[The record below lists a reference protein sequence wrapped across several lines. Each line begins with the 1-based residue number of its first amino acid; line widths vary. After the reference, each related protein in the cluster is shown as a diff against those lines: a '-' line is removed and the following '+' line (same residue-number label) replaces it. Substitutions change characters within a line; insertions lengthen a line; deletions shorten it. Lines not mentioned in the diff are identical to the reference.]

1 MGRKSG
7 SEREERVV
15 RATEEQ
21 VGAELRAILGDDGL
35 RENEPLAAH
44 TTFRIGGPAR
54 WLALPSS
61 EEEVRAVVLAC
72 RRLGWPW
79 RVLGLGSNILAAD
92 EGLDEVIIKL
102 ADRFAAIEMA
112 PEASSEGAERT
123 EEADAAKDVAHA
135 GEGCAERGRVASAS
149 AYAASAAYVVSL
161 ASAEGVKGA
170 AEPAAAAGAT
180 ESVEA
185 ADTVEPAEGA
195 AGAVGAA
202 EPAGTAEGAARAAS
216 VTDAV
221 DAEPAEGAAGAA
233 EPAGAAS
240 LVDAGAGAVG
250 VMRHVGIADMADA
263 AAAADVASVT
273 DAADAA
279 GVVIA
284 AGAASMAGTA
294 DAARVAGNA
303 QDAVRPVGAADAAK
317 IADAL
322 VGVVERGSRG
332 AAAAAAVAGVAALK
346 AALGGASVLPGGVP
360 SVSRETSGAGAP
372 AGDATDAR
380 PDDEAARTR
389 LVFAQAGAT
398 NAEVAEAACA
408 AGLAGYEFASGIPGT
423 VGGAAVMNAGAYGG
437 EFADVAVSVRC
448 LTPEG
453 AVVDVPAA
461 DAAWGYRSS
470 LMMERGYVVLG
481 AILRL
486 TCDDPA
492 VIRARMDDLAQR
504 RDEKQPL
511 DMPSAGSTFKRPE
524 GHFAGKLIQDA
535 GLQGFAVG
543 GAQVS
548 TKHAGFVVNT
558 GDATAAD
565 VRILI
570 AQIQERVE
578 ERSSVRLEP
587 EVRLWEPSI

>member
-1 MGRKSG
+1 M
-7 SEREERVV
+7 

-102 ADRFAAIEMA
+102 ADRFAVIEMA
-112 PEASSEGAERT
+112 SEASSEGAERT

-161 ASAEGVKGA
+161 ASAEGAKGA

-180 ESVEA
+180 ENVGA
-185 ADTVEPAEGA
+185 AGTMEPAEGVASA
-195 AGAVGAA
+195 AGAA
-202 EPAGTAEGAARAAS
+202 EPAGTAEGAAGAKGAAS

-221 DAEPAEGAAGAA
+221 DAEPAK
-233 EPAGAAS
+233 
-240 LVDAGAGAVG
+240 
-250 VMRHVGIADMADA
+250 
-263 AAAADVASVT
+263 
-273 DAADAA
+273 
-279 GVVIA
+279 
-284 AGAASMAGTA
+284 GAASMAGTA

-322 VGVVERGSRG
+322 AGVVERGSRG

-346 AALGGASVLPGGVP
+346 AALGGASVLPGGVQ

-380 PDDEAARTR
+380 PDDEAARTW

-587 EVRLWEPSI
+587 EVRLWEPLI

>member
-1 MGRKSG
+1 M
-7 SEREERVV
+7 

-102 ADRFAAIEMA
+102 ADRFAVIEMA
-112 PEASSEGAERT
+112 SEASSKGAERT

-161 ASAEGVKGA
+161 ASSEGAKGA

-180 ESVEA
+180 ENVGA
-185 ADTVEPAEGA
+185 AGTVEPAEGA

-202 EPAGTAEGAARAAS
+202 EPAGTAKGAAGAKGAARAAS
-216 VTDAV
+216 VADAV

-250 VMRHVGIADMADA
+250 AMRHVGVADMADA
-263 AAAADVASVT
+263 AAAADVANVT

-303 QDAVRPVGAADAAK
+303 QDAVRSVGAADAAK

-322 VGVVERGSRG
+322 AGVVERGSRG

-380 PDDEAARTR
+380 PDDEAARTW

-481 AILRL
+481 AIMRL

-548 TKHAGFVVNT
+548 TKHAGFVVNI

-587 EVRLWEPSI
+587 EVRLWEPLI

>member
-1 MGRKSG
+1 M
-7 SEREERVV
+7 

-21 VGAELRAILGDDGL
+21 LGAELRAILGDDGL

-102 ADRFAAIEMA
+102 ADRFAVIEMA
-112 PEASSEGAERT
+112 PEASSEGAERA
-123 EEADAAKDVAHA
+123 EEADAAKDVVHA

-161 ASAEGVKGA
+161 ASAEGAKGA

-180 ESVEA
+180 ENVGA
-185 ADTVEPAEGA
+185 AGTMEPAEGA
-195 AGAVGAA
+195 A
-202 EPAGTAEGAARAAS
+202 S
-216 VTDAV
+216 
-221 DAEPAEGAAGAA
+221 
-233 EPAGAAS
+233 S
-240 LVDAGAGAVG
+240 
-250 VMRHVGIADMADA
+250 
-263 AAAADVASVT
+263 
-273 DAADAA
+273 
-279 GVVIA
+279 
-284 AGAASMAGTA
+284 AGTA

-346 AALGGASVLPGGVP
+346 TALGGASVLPGGVP

-380 PDDEAARTR
+380 PDDEAARTW

-481 AILRL
+481 AILSL

-511 DMPSAGSTFKRPE
+511 DMPSAGSAFKRPE
-524 GHFAGKLIQDA
+524 GYFAGKLIQDA

-570 AQIQERVE
+570 AQVQERIE

>member
-1 MGRKSG
+1 M
-7 SEREERVV
+7 

-102 ADRFAAIEMA
+102 ADRFAVIEMA
-112 PEASSEGAERT
+112 SEGAERM

-161 ASAEGVKGA
+161 ASAEGAKGA

-180 ESVEA
+180 ENV
-185 ADTVEPAEGA
+185 GA
-195 AGAVGAA
+195 AGTMEPAKGAARAAGAA
-202 EPAGTAEGAARAAS
+202 EPAGTAEGAASAAS

-221 DAEPAEGAAGAA
+221 DAEPAEGAA
-233 EPAGAAS
+233 
-240 LVDAGAGAVG
+240 
-250 VMRHVGIADMADA
+250 
-263 AAAADVASVT
+263 SVT

-279 GVVIA
+279 GVVIV

-294 DAARVAGNA
+294 DAAWAAGNT

-317 IADAL
+317 IADTLA
-322 VGVVERGSRG
+322 GVVERGSRG

-346 AALGGASVLPGGVP
+346 TALGGASVLPGGVQ

-380 PDDEAARTR
+380 PDDEAARTW

-453 AVVDVPAA
+453 AVVDVSAA

>member
-1 MGRKSG
+1 M
-7 SEREERVV
+7 

-102 ADRFAAIEMA
+102 ADRFAVIEMA
-112 PEASSEGAERT
+112 SEASSEGAERT

-161 ASAEGVKGA
+161 ASAEGAKGA

-180 ESVEA
+180 ENV
-185 ADTVEPAEGA
+185 GA
-195 AGAVGAA
+195 AGTMGPAKGAASEAGTA
-202 EPAGTAEGAARAAS
+202 EPAGTAEGAAGAKGAAS

-221 DAEPAEGAAGAA
+221 DAEPAK
-233 EPAGAAS
+233 
-240 LVDAGAGAVG
+240 
-250 VMRHVGIADMADA
+250 
-263 AAAADVASVT
+263 
-273 DAADAA
+273 
-279 GVVIA
+279 
-284 AGAASMAGTA
+284 GAASMAGTA
-294 DAARVAGNA
+294 DAAWAAGNT

-322 VGVVERGSRG
+322 AGVVERGSRG

-346 AALGGASVLPGGVP
+346 AALGGASVLPGGVQ

-380 PDDEAARTR
+380 PDDEAARTW

-535 GLQGFAVG
+535 GLQGFSVG

>member
-102 ADRFAAIEMA
+102 ADRFAVIEMA
-112 PEASSEGAERT
+112 SEASSEGAERT

-161 ASAEGVKGA
+161 ASAEGAKGA

-180 ESVEA
+180 ENVGA
-185 ADTVEPAEGA
+185 AGTMEPAEGVASA
-195 AGAVGAA
+195 AGAA
-202 EPAGTAEGAARAAS
+202 EPAGTAEGAA
-216 VTDAV
+216 
-221 DAEPAEGAAGAA
+221 GAKGA
-233 EPAGAAS
+233 
-240 LVDAGAGAVG
+240 
-250 VMRHVGIADMADA
+250 
-263 AAAADVASVT
+263 ASVT

-279 GVVIA
+279 GVVIV

-294 DAARVAGNA
+294 DAAWAAGNT

-322 VGVVERGSRG
+322 AGVVERGSRG

-346 AALGGASVLPGGVP
+346 TALGGASVLPGGVQ

-380 PDDEAARTR
+380 PDDEAARTW

-453 AVVDVPAA
+453 AVVDVSAA

>member
-102 ADRFAAIEMA
+102 ADRFAVIEMA
-112 PEASSEGAERT
+112 SEASSEGAERT

-161 ASAEGVKGA
+161 ASAEGAKGA

-180 ESVEA
+180 ENVGA
-185 ADTVEPAEGA
+185 AGTMEPAEGVASA
-195 AGAVGAA
+195 AGAA
-202 EPAGTAEGAARAAS
+202 EPAGTAEGAAGAKGAAS

-221 DAEPAEGAAGAA
+221 DAEPAK
-233 EPAGAAS
+233 
-240 LVDAGAGAVG
+240 
-250 VMRHVGIADMADA
+250 
-263 AAAADVASVT
+263 
-273 DAADAA
+273 
-279 GVVIA
+279 
-284 AGAASMAGTA
+284 GAASMAGTA

-322 VGVVERGSRG
+322 AGVVERGSRG

-346 AALGGASVLPGGVP
+346 AALGGASVLPGGVQ

-380 PDDEAARTR
+380 PDDEAARTW

-535 GLQGFAVG
+535 GLQGFSVG

-587 EVRLWEPSI
+587 EVRLWEPLI

>member
-102 ADRFAAIEMA
+102 ADRFAVIEMA
-112 PEASSEGAERT
+112 PEASSEGAERA

-161 ASAEGVKGA
+161 ASAEGAKGA

-180 ESVEA
+180 ENV
-185 ADTVEPAEGA
+185 GA
-195 AGAVGAA
+195 AGTMEPAKGAARAAGAA
-202 EPAGTAEGAARAAS
+202 EPAGTAEGAASAAS

-221 DAEPAEGAAGAA
+221 DAEPAEGAA
-233 EPAGAAS
+233 
-240 LVDAGAGAVG
+240 
-250 VMRHVGIADMADA
+250 
-263 AAAADVASVT
+263 SVT

-279 GVVIA
+279 GVVIV

-294 DAARVAGNA
+294 DAAWAAGNT

-317 IADAL
+317 IADTLA
-322 VGVVERGSRG
+322 GVVERGSRG
-332 AAAAAAVAGVAALK
+332 AAAAAAVAGVATLK
-346 AALGGASVLPGGVP
+346 AALGGASVLSGGVP

-380 PDDEAARTR
+380 PDDEAARTW

-587 EVRLWEPSI
+587 EVRLWEPLI

>member
-1 MGRKSG
+1 M
-7 SEREERVV
+7 

-102 ADRFAAIEMA
+102 ADRFAVIEMA
-112 PEASSEGAERT
+112 SEGAERM

-161 ASAEGVKGA
+161 ASSEGAKGA

-180 ESVEA
+180 ENV
-185 ADTVEPAEGA
+185 GA
-195 AGAVGAA
+195 AGTMGPAKGAASAAGTA
-202 EPAGTAEGAARAAS
+202 EPAGTAEGAARTAS
-216 VTDAV
+216 VTDAA
-221 DAEPAEGAAGAA
+221 DAEPAKGAAGAA
-233 EPAGAAS
+233 EPAGTAS
-240 LVDAGAGAVG
+240 LVDADAGAVG
-250 VMRHVGIADMADA
+250 AMRHVGVADMADA
-263 AAAADVASVT
+263 AAAADVANVT

-322 VGVVERGSRG
+322 AGVVERGSRG

-380 PDDEAARTR
+380 PDDEAARTW

-558 GDATAAD
+558 GGATAAD

>member
-102 ADRFAAIEMA
+102 ADRFAVIEMA
-112 PEASSEGAERT
+112 SEGAERM

-161 ASAEGVKGA
+161 ASSEGAKGA

-180 ESVEA
+180 ENV
-185 ADTVEPAEGA
+185 GA
-195 AGAVGAA
+195 AGTMGPAKGAASAAGTA
-202 EPAGTAEGAARAAS
+202 EPAGTAEGAARTAS
-216 VTDAV
+216 VTDAA
-221 DAEPAEGAAGAA
+221 DAEPAKGAAGAA

-279 GVVIA
+279 GVVIV

-303 QDAVRPVGAADAAK
+303 QDAVRPVGATDAAK

-346 AALGGASVLPGGVP
+346 TALGGASVLPGGVQ

-380 PDDEAARTR
+380 PDDEAARTW

-453 AVVDVPAA
+453 AVVDVSAA

>member
-1 MGRKSG
+1 M
-7 SEREERVV
+7 

-102 ADRFAAIEMA
+102 ADRFAVIEMA
-112 PEASSEGAERT
+112 SEASLKGAERT
-123 EEADAAKDVAHA
+123 EEADAAKDVAHT

-161 ASAEGVKGA
+161 ASEAGAKGA
-170 AEPAAAAGAT
+170 AEPVAAAGAT
-180 ESVEA
+180 ENVGA
-185 ADTVEPAEGA
+185 AGTMEPAEGA
-195 AGAVGAA
+195 ASAAGAA

-221 DAEPAEGAAGAA
+221 DAEPAEGAAGAT

-250 VMRHVGIADMADA
+250 AMRHVGVADMA
-263 AAAADVASVT
+263 

-303 QDAVRPVGAADAAK
+303 QDAVRSVGAADAAK

-322 VGVVERGSRG
+322 AGVVERGSRG

-380 PDDEAARTR
+380 PDDEAARTW

-481 AILRL
+481 AIMRL

-548 TKHAGFVVNT
+548 TKHAGFVVNI

-587 EVRLWEPSI
+587 EVRLWEPLI

>member
-21 VGAELRAILGDDGL
+21 VGAELRAILVDDGL

-135 GEGCAERGRVASAS
+135 GEGCAERGCVASVS
-149 AYAASAAYVVSL
+149 AYAASAACVVSL
-161 ASAEGVKGA
+161 ASEAGAKGA
-170 AEPAAAAGAT
+170 ADPVAAAGAT
-180 ESVEA
+180 ENVGA
-185 ADTVEPAEGA
+185 AGTMEPAEGA
-195 AGAVGAA
+195 ASAAGAA
-202 EPAGTAEGAARAAS
+202 
-216 VTDAV
+216 DAV
-221 DAEPAEGAAGAA
+221 DAVDAGTAEGAAGAA
-233 EPAGAAS
+233 EPAGTAS
-240 LVDAGAGAVG
+240 LVDADAGAVG
-250 VMRHVGIADMADA
+250 AMRHVGVADMADA
-263 AAAADVASVT
+263 AAAADVANVT

-303 QDAVRPVGAADAAK
+303 QDAVRSVGAADAAK

-322 VGVVERGSRG
+322 AGVVERGSRG

-380 PDDEAARTR
+380 PDDEAARTW

>member
-1 MGRKSG
+1 M
-7 SEREERVV
+7 

-102 ADRFAAIEMA
+102 ADRFAVIEMA
-112 PEASSEGAERT
+112 PEASSEGAERA

-161 ASAEGVKGA
+161 ASAEGAKGA

-180 ESVEA
+180 ENV
-185 ADTVEPAEGA
+185 GA
-195 AGAVGAA
+195 AGTMEPAKGAARAAGAA
-202 EPAGTAEGAARAAS
+202 EPAGTAEGAASAAS

-221 DAEPAEGAAGAA
+221 DAEPAEGAA
-233 EPAGAAS
+233 
-240 LVDAGAGAVG
+240 
-250 VMRHVGIADMADA
+250 
-263 AAAADVASVT
+263 SVT

-279 GVVIA
+279 GVVIV

-303 QDAVRPVGAADAAK
+303 QDAVRPVGATDAAK

-332 AAAAAAVAGVAALK
+332 AAAAAAVAGVATLK
-346 AALGGASVLPGGVP
+346 AALGGASVLSGGVP

-380 PDDEAARTR
+380 PDDEAARTW

-587 EVRLWEPSI
+587 EVRLWEPLI

>member
-1 MGRKSG
+1 M
-7 SEREERVV
+7 

-21 VGAELRAILGDDGL
+21 VGAELRAILGDNGL

-102 ADRFAAIEMA
+102 ADRFAVIEMA
-112 PEASSEGAERT
+112 PEASLEGAERT

-149 AYAASAAYVVSL
+149 AYAASAA
-161 ASAEGVKGA
+161 
-170 AEPAAAAGAT
+170 
-180 ESVEA
+180 
-185 ADTVEPAEGA
+185 
-195 AGAVGAA
+195 GAA

-221 DAEPAEGAAGAA
+221 DAEPAEGAA
-233 EPAGAAS
+233 
-240 LVDAGAGAVG
+240 
-250 VMRHVGIADMADA
+250 
-263 AAAADVASVT
+263 
-273 DAADAA
+273 
-279 GVVIA
+279 
-284 AGAASMAGTA
+284 SMAGTA
-294 DAARVAGNA
+294 DAAWAAGNT

-322 VGVVERGSRG
+322 AGVVERGSRG

-346 AALGGASVLPGGVP
+346 AALGGASVLPGGVQ

-380 PDDEAARTR
+380 PDDEAARTW

-587 EVRLWEPSI
+587 EVRLWEPLI

>member
-1 MGRKSG
+1 M
-7 SEREERVV
+7 

-21 VGAELRAILGDDGL
+21 VGAELRAILGDNGL

-180 ESVEA
+180 ENV
-185 ADTVEPAEGA
+185 GA
-195 AGAVGAA
+195 AG
-202 EPAGTAEGAARAAS
+202 TM
-216 VTDAV
+216 
-221 DAEPAEGAAGAA
+221 EPAEGAAGAA
-233 EPAGAAS
+233 GAADAVDAVDAGTAEGAAGAKGAARTASVTDAADAEPAKGAAGVAEPAGAAS
-240 LVDAGAGAVG
+240 LADAGAGAVG
-250 VMRHVGIADMADA
+250 AMRHVGVADMADA
-263 AAAADVASVT
+263 AAAADVANVT

-279 GVVIA
+279 GVAIV

-303 QDAVRPVGAADAAK
+303 QDAVRSVGAADAAK

-322 VGVVERGSRG
+322 AGVVERGSRG

-360 SVSRETSGAGAP
+360 SVSREASGAGAP

-380 PDDEAARTR
+380 PDDEAARTW

-587 EVRLWEPSI
+587 EVRLWESSI

>member
-1 MGRKSG
+1 M
-7 SEREERVV
+7 

-102 ADRFAAIEMA
+102 ADRFAVIEMA
-112 PEASSEGAERT
+112 SEASSEGAERT

-161 ASAEGVKGA
+161 ASAEGAKGA

-180 ESVEA
+180 ENVGA
-185 ADTVEPAEGA
+185 AGTMEPAEGVASA
-195 AGAVGAA
+195 AGAA
-202 EPAGTAEGAARAAS
+202 EPAGTAEGAA
-216 VTDAV
+216 
-221 DAEPAEGAAGAA
+221 GAKGA
-233 EPAGAAS
+233 
-240 LVDAGAGAVG
+240 
-250 VMRHVGIADMADA
+250 
-263 AAAADVASVT
+263 ASVT

-279 GVVIA
+279 GVVIV

-294 DAARVAGNA
+294 DAAWAAGNT

-322 VGVVERGSRG
+322 AGVVERGSRG

-346 AALGGASVLPGGVP
+346 TALGGASVLPGGVQ

-380 PDDEAARTR
+380 PDDEAARTW

-587 EVRLWEPSI
+587 EVRLWEPLI

>member
-1 MGRKSG
+1 
-7 SEREERVV
+7 
-15 RATEEQ
+15 
-21 VGAELRAILGDDGL
+21 
-35 RENEPLAAH
+35 
-44 TTFRIGGPAR
+44 
-54 WLALPSS
+54 
-61 EEEVRAVVLAC
+61 
-72 RRLGWPW
+72 
-79 RVLGLGSNILAAD
+79 
-92 EGLDEVIIKL
+92 
-102 ADRFAAIEMA
+102 
-112 PEASSEGAERT
+112 
-123 EEADAAKDVAHA
+123 
-135 GEGCAERGRVASAS
+135 
-149 AYAASAAYVVSL
+149 
-161 ASAEGVKGA
+161 
-170 AEPAAAAGAT
+170 
-180 ESVEA
+180 
-185 ADTVEPAEGA
+185 
-195 AGAVGAA
+195 
-202 EPAGTAEGAARAAS
+202 
-216 VTDAV
+216 
-221 DAEPAEGAAGAA
+221 
-233 EPAGAAS
+233 
-240 LVDAGAGAVG
+240 
-250 VMRHVGIADMADA
+250 
-263 AAAADVASVT
+263 
-273 DAADAA
+273 
-279 GVVIA
+279 
-284 AGAASMAGTA
+284 
-294 DAARVAGNA
+294 
-303 QDAVRPVGAADAAK
+303 
-317 IADAL
+317 
-322 VGVVERGSRG
+322 
-332 AAAAAAVAGVAALK
+332 
-346 AALGGASVLPGGVP
+346 
-360 SVSRETSGAGAP
+360 
-372 AGDATDAR
+372 
-380 PDDEAARTR
+380 
-389 LVFAQAGAT
+389 
-398 NAEVAEAACA
+398 
-408 AGLAGYEFASGIPGT
+408 
-423 VGGAAVMNAGAYGG
+423 MNAGAYGG

>member
-102 ADRFAAIEMA
+102 ADRFAVIEMA
-112 PEASSEGAERT
+112 SEASSEGAERT

-161 ASAEGVKGA
+161 ASSEGAKGA
-170 AEPAAAAGAT
+170 M
-180 ESVEA
+180 
-185 ADTVEPAEGA
+185 EPAEGA
-195 AGAVGAA
+195 AGAKGAARAAGAA

-216 VTDAV
+216 VTDA
-221 DAEPAEGAAGAA
+221 EPAKGAAGAA

-240 LVDAGAGAVG
+240 LVDADAGAVG

-294 DAARVAGNA
+294 DAAWAAGNT

-322 VGVVERGSRG
+322 AGVVERGSRG

-346 AALGGASVLPGGVP
+346 AALGGASVLPGGAP

-380 PDDEAARTR
+380 PDDEAARTW

-437 EFADVAVSVRC
+437 EFADVAVSVCC

-486 TCDDPA
+486 NCDDPA

-524 GHFAGKLIQDA
+524 GYFAGKLIQDA

-587 EVRLWEPSI
+587 EVRIWEPLI

>member
-1 MGRKSG
+1 M
-7 SEREERVV
+7 

-92 EGLDEVIIKL
+92 EGLDEVVIKL
-102 ADRFAAIEMA
+102 ADRFAVIEMA
-112 PEASSEGAERT
+112 SEASSEGAGRT
-123 EEADAAKDVAHA
+123 EEADAAKDVVHA
-135 GEGCAERGRVASAS
+135 GEGCAERGRAASAS
-149 AYAASAAYVVSL
+149 AYAASAA
-161 ASAEGVKGA
+161 
-170 AEPAAAAGAT
+170 
-180 ESVEA
+180 
-185 ADTVEPAEGA
+185 
-195 AGAVGAA
+195 GAA

-221 DAEPAEGAAGAA
+221 DAEPAEGAA
-233 EPAGAAS
+233 
-240 LVDAGAGAVG
+240 
-250 VMRHVGIADMADA
+250 
-263 AAAADVASVT
+263 
-273 DAADAA
+273 
-279 GVVIA
+279 
-284 AGAASMAGTA
+284 SMAGTA
-294 DAARVAGNA
+294 DAAWAAGNT

-322 VGVVERGSRG
+322 AGVVERGSRG

-346 AALGGASVLPGGVP
+346 TALGGASVLPGGVQ

-380 PDDEAARTR
+380 PDDEAARTW

-453 AVVDVPAA
+453 AVVDVSAA

>member
-1 MGRKSG
+1 M
-7 SEREERVV
+7 

-21 VGAELRAILGDDGL
+21 VGAELRAILGDNGL

-102 ADRFAAIEMA
+102 ADRFAVIEMA
-112 PEASSEGAERT
+112 SGASSEGAGRT

-135 GEGCAERGRVASAS
+135 GEGCAERGCVASVS
-149 AYAASAAYVVSL
+149 AYAASAACVVSL
-161 ASAEGVKGA
+161 ASEAGAKGA
-170 AEPAAAAGAT
+170 AEPVAAAGAT
-180 ESVEA
+180 ENVGA
-185 ADTVEPAEGA
+185 AGTMEPAEGA
-195 AGAVGAA
+195 ASAAGAA

-221 DAEPAEGAAGAA
+221 DAEPAEGAAGAT

-250 VMRHVGIADMADA
+250 AMRHVGVADMADA
-263 AAAADVASVT
+263 AH
-273 DAADAA
+273 AA

-303 QDAVRPVGAADAAK
+303 QDVVRPVGATDAAK

-332 AAAAAAVAGVAALK
+332 AAAAAAVAGVATLK
-346 AALGGASVLPGGVP
+346 AALGGASVLSGGVP

>member
-102 ADRFAAIEMA
+102 ADRFAVIEMA
-112 PEASSEGAERT
+112 SEGAERM

-161 ASAEGVKGA
+161 ASSEGAKGA

-180 ESVEA
+180 ENV
-185 ADTVEPAEGA
+185 GA
-195 AGAVGAA
+195 AGTMGPAKGAASAAGTA
-202 EPAGTAEGAARAAS
+202 EPAGTAEGAARTAS
-216 VTDAV
+216 VTDAA
-221 DAEPAEGAAGAA
+221 DAEPAKGAAGAA
-233 EPAGAAS
+233 EPAGTAS
-240 LVDAGAGAVG
+240 LVDADAGAVG
-250 VMRHVGIADMADA
+250 AMRHVGVADMADA
-263 AAAADVASVT
+263 AAAADVASVA

-294 DAARVAGNA
+294 DAARVAGNT

-380 PDDEAARTR
+380 PDDEAARTW

>member
-21 VGAELRAILGDDGL
+21 VGAELRAILGDNGL

-102 ADRFAAIEMA
+102 ADRFAVIEMA
-112 PEASSEGAERT
+112 SGASSEGAGRT

-135 GEGCAERGRVASAS
+135 GEGCAERGCVASVS
-149 AYAASAAYVVSL
+149 AYAASAACVVSL
-161 ASAEGVKGA
+161 ASEAGAKGA
-170 AEPAAAAGAT
+170 AEPVAAAGAT
-180 ESVEA
+180 ENVGA
-185 ADTVEPAEGA
+185 AGTMEPAEGA
-195 AGAVGAA
+195 ASAAGAA
-202 EPAGTAEGAARAAS
+202 
-216 VTDAV
+216 DAV
-221 DAEPAEGAAGAA
+221 DAVDAGTAEGAAGAA
-233 EPAGAAS
+233 EPAGTAS
-240 LVDAGAGAVG
+240 LVDADAGAVG
-250 VMRHVGIADMADA
+250 AMRHVGVADMADA
-263 AAAADVASVT
+263 AAAADVANVT

-303 QDAVRPVGAADAAK
+303 QDAVRSVGAADAAK

-322 VGVVERGSRG
+322 AGVVERGSRG

-380 PDDEAARTR
+380 PDDEAARTW

>member
-102 ADRFAAIEMA
+102 ADRFAVIEMA
-112 PEASSEGAERT
+112 PEASSEGAERA

-161 ASAEGVKGA
+161 ASAEGAKGA

-180 ESVEA
+180 ENV
-185 ADTVEPAEGA
+185 GA
-195 AGAVGAA
+195 AGTMEPAKGAARAAGAA
-202 EPAGTAEGAARAAS
+202 EPAGTAEGAASAAS

-221 DAEPAEGAAGAA
+221 DAEPAEGAA
-233 EPAGAAS
+233 
-240 LVDAGAGAVG
+240 
-250 VMRHVGIADMADA
+250 
-263 AAAADVASVT
+263 SVT

-279 GVVIA
+279 GVVIV

-303 QDAVRPVGAADAAK
+303 QDAVRPVGATDAAK

-332 AAAAAAVAGVAALK
+332 AAAAAAVAGVATLK
-346 AALGGASVLPGGVP
+346 AALGGASVLSGGVP

-380 PDDEAARTR
+380 PDDEAARTW

-587 EVRLWEPSI
+587 EVRLWEPLI

>member
-1 MGRKSG
+1 M
-7 SEREERVV
+7 

-102 ADRFAAIEMA
+102 ADRFAVIEMA
-112 PEASSEGAERT
+112 SEASSEGAERT

-161 ASAEGVKGA
+161 ASEAGAKGA

-180 ESVEA
+180 GNVGA
-185 ADTVEPAEGA
+185 AGTVEPAEGA
-195 AGAVGAA
+195 ASAAGAA
-202 EPAGTAEGAARAAS
+202 KPAGTAEGAAS
-216 VTDAV
+216 
-221 DAEPAEGAAGAA
+221 AA
-233 EPAGAAS
+233 EPAGTAS
-240 LVDAGAGAVG
+240 LVDADAGAVG
-250 VMRHVGIADMADA
+250 AMRHVGVADMADA

-273 DAADAA
+273 DAAAAA
-279 GVVIA
+279 GVAIVV
-284 AGAASMAGTA
+284 GAASMAGTA
-294 DAARVAGNA
+294 DAAWAAGNT
-303 QDAVRPVGAADAAK
+303 QDVVRPVGAADAAK

-360 SVSRETSGAGAP
+360 SVSHETSGAGAP

-535 GLQGFAVG
+535 GLQGFSVG

-548 TKHAGFVVNT
+548 TKHAGFIVNT

-570 AQIQERVE
+570 AQIQECVE